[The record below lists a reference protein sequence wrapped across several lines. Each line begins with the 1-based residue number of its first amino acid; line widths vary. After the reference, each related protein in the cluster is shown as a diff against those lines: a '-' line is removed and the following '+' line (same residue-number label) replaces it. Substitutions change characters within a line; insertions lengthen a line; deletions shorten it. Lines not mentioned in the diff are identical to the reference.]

1 MSGIFLTINT
11 AKRGMFAVQQ
21 GIQTAGHN
29 IANADTDGFSRQRV
43 ELVTTPGYRIPGAGL
58 VGTGVDISTIARVR
72 DAYLDTQIR
81 YESSIAG
88 QYKARQET
96 LEQVEMTFM
105 EPGENGLNTYIG
117 KMWDAWQDLGDHPEN
132 PNTRIL
138 VRENARTLT
147 DNMNHLYRRL
157 DTLKSDSIHLEEK
170 SVQDVHSILTQVRNL
185 NRQISRIRIS
195 GEQPNDLLDQRD
207 LLLDQLSGMIDF
219 SSSEDKYGQV
229 TITHSCGPDSTE
241 SIELLGTQKGSEIK
255 YEMAVVR
262 SVERDSDGMYHVS
275 VVRGGSSPGG
285 AETLTL
291 SEEEYQDSGLTEGA
305 VLYDERPGEAI
316 VSKDLKPLPVSG
328 GSLKGYPSV
337 SQEISGYQDQ
347 LDGLARAIAYTVNTV
362 HTTKLNGEKAAT
374 KYSFFVGD
382 GGSDD
387 PEHINAGNI
396 TVNPEIMK
404 DASRINAGK
413 MLDGGLP
420 GNGDR
425 ALSIA
430 RLRNVRL
437 PIQEFMD
444 DPIAAARHL
453 DENYQAGDMQFDP
466 VAGGSTIEGYFKDII
481 AELGVSSQEAV
492 KMGKNQDAL
501 TNQLIQRRYSVSGVS
516 IDEEITSLIQLQHV
530 YQANANVLSTLT
542 TMLDTL
548 INRMGV

>member
-1 MSGIFLTINT
+1 MSGLFLTIDT

-21 GIQTAGHN
+21 GVQTAGHN

-43 ELVTTPGYRIPGAGL
+43 ELVTTPGYRIPGVGL

-88 QYKARQET
+88 RYKARQDV

-117 KMWDAWQDLGDHPEN
+117 KMWDAWQDLGNHTEN

-170 SVQDVHSILTQVRNL
+170 NVQDVHSILTQVGNL

-195 GEQPNDLLDQRD
+195 GEQPNDLEDQRD
-207 LLLDQLSGMIDF
+207 LLLDQLSGIIDF
-219 SSSEDKYGQV
+219 SSSEDEYGQV
-229 TITHSCGPDSTE
+229 AITHSFGPDSAG

-262 SVERDSDGMYHVS
+262 SVERDSDGKYHVS
-275 VVRGGSSPGG
+275 VVRGSSPGG

-291 SEEEYQDSGLTEGA
+291 TEEEYKASGMTEGA
-305 VLYDERPGEAI
+305 VLYDEKPGETLS
-316 VSKDLKPLPVSG
+316 SKDLLLLPVSG

-347 LDGLARAIAYTVNTV
+347 LDGLARAIAYTVNTI

-396 TVNPEIMK
+396 TVNPEIME
-404 DASRINAGK
+404 DPGRINAGK
-413 MLDGGLP
+413 KLDGGP
-420 GNGDR
+420 AGNGDR
-425 ALSIA
+425 ALAIA
-430 RLRNVRL
+430 QLRNIRL
-437 PIQEFMD
+437 PIQEFID
-444 DPIAAARHL
+444 DPLGAAGQL
-453 DENYQAGDMQFDP
+453 DKNYQAGDMQFDP
-466 VAGGSTIEGYFKDII
+466 VASGSTTEGYFRDII

-492 KMGKNQDAL
+492 KMGKNQTAL

-516 IDEEITSLIQLQHV
+516 IDEEITNLIQLQHV